1 MLGDSEAQDTL
12 RTNEPNKSHC
22 AWLRRDSNAC
32 NALPSGIKGL
42 EDKIVQICPHNV
54 YALKPQVFE
63 NRDAVSDTLERLF
76 RLVNS
81 AEVGSIVA
89 SELDPFSVT
98 ELITAKVELDR
109 QSNDRQKREYE
120 RSRMEAQS
128 NQGGR
133 GINFD
138 DPSR

>member
-12 RTNEPNKSHC
+12 RKNESNKSHC

-32 NALPSGIKGL
+32 NSLPADVKGL
-42 EDKIVQICPHNV
+42 EDKVGQICPHNV

-81 AEVGSIVA
+81 SECGAIVP
-89 SELDPFSVT
+89 SDLDVLSVT
-98 ELITAKVELDR
+98 ELITAKIELDR
-109 QSNDRQKREYE
+109 QSNEKQKREYE

-133 GINFD
+133 GIDFD
-138 DPSR
+138 NR